1 MGISHNFQNQS
12 MKHYFSETNV
22 IILAGLYGWREE
34 TTTEKEAG
42 NWQNW
47 KSIRPKWYTMTWN
60 VLETKTDVMSF
71 IILSCLLKIVASSHW
86 LIISCGY
93 EKCFRDTRSNFGMKA
108 CDVSV
113 TFSFL
118 LSFFFFFSDTQ
129 FLFIFQPE
137 KRKANTAG
145 TAPCQST
152 SSTFSTLLNLSA
164 LMRGDA
170 KVFVSVHIYIH
181 IVEFCQEWQRVRDWN
196 ENKPKEK
203 RISKK

>member
-1 MGISHNFQNQS
+1 MCWKLKQMWCLLLFLVVCWKLLPVHIGWLSAVV
-12 MKHYFSETNV
+12 MKSVSE
-22 IILAGLYGWREE
+22 IRGAILAWRP
-34 TTTEKEAG
+34 A
-42 NWQNW
+42 
-47 KSIRPKWYTMTWN
+47 MC
-60 VLETKTDVMSF
+60 
-71 IILSCLLKIVASSHW
+71 LSHFPFSS
-86 LIISCGY
+86 
-93 EKCFRDTRSNFGMKA
+93 
-108 CDVSV
+108 VS
-113 TFSFL
+113 S
-118 LSFFFFFSDTQ
+118 SFFSDTQ

-196 ENKPKEK
+196 ESKPKEK

>member
-93 EKCFRDTRSNFGMKA
+93 EKCFRDTSSNFGMKA

-118 LSFFFFFSDTQ
+118 LSLCLLFFLTPSFCSFSSQ
-129 FLFIFQPE
+129 
-137 KRKANTAG
+137 R
-145 TAPCQST
+145 
-152 SSTFSTLLNLSA
+152 
-164 LMRGDA
+164 RG
-170 KVFVSVHIYIH
+170 KQTRQVPHQVSPPPPPSPPY
-181 IVEFCQEWQRVRDWN
+181 
-196 ENKPKEK
+196 
-203 RISKK
+203 

>member
-1 MGISHNFQNQS
+1 

-34 TTTEKEAG
+34 TITEKEAG

-86 LIISCGY
+86 HWLSAVV
-93 EKCFRDTRSNFGMKA
+93 MKSVSEIRGA
-108 CDVSV
+108 TLAWRPAMCLSHFPFSSVSV
-113 TFSFL
+113 
-118 LSFFFFFSDTQ
+118 FFFSDTQ

-145 TAPCQST
+145 TAPSQST

-181 IVEFCQEWQRVRDWN
+181 IVEFCQRVAA
-196 ENKPKEK
+196 
-203 RISKK
+203 S